1 LEVAYQMRDNKSVN
15 TDPQLQEAA
24 APQRL
29 WSGYRQR

>member
-1 LEVAYQMRDNKSVN
+1 MTSNKSVN
-15 TDPQLQEAA
+15 TEPQLQEAA